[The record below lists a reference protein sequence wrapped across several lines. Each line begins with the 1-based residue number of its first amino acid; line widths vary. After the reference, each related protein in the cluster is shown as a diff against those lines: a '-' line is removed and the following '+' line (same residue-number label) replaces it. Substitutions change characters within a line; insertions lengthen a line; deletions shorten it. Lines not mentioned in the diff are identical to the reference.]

1 MYESSIFTNLELFL
15 WLNPQ
20 CRLIL
25 TLTLLK
31 WTLQITLG
39 GSNLIISIIFFLIYC
54 ILVIYFDGCIYR
66 RQNGQLIWVSSHIY
80 PLIDSYSTRLA
91 HFFTLSCIYSELGLE
106 GFTDEYICSVE
117 GALPCLW
124 CISNWHT
131 FTHITFKFDNSMSWM
146 QRYWF
151 SVSKPIMS

>member
-91 HFFTLSCIYSELGLE
+91 HFSLLVVSIVNLAWKDLQMGTFVVWKELYHVCGVFQIGIHSHILR
-106 GFTDEYICSVE
+106 
-117 GALPCLW
+117 
-124 CISNWHT
+124 SNL
-131 FTHITFKFDNSMSWM
+131 II
-146 QRYWF
+146 
-151 SVSKPIMS
+151 V